1 MIQEMEAQQ
10 KSFQEN
16 IAQLTE
22 KLEKER
28 ENLLREMNMMLEH
41 KLKVQETLLNEGFR
55 EKSELMSEEINQLKN
70 MIDDTKEEDTPWVTK
85 ALDKFGDEL
94 TSILSSPAKLLGQ
107 IVKGVGS
114 LFKK

>member
-1 MIQEMEAQQ
+1 
-10 KSFQEN
+10 
-16 IAQLTE
+16 
-22 KLEKER
+22 
-28 ENLLREMNMMLEH
+28 
-41 KLKVQETLLNEGFR
+41 
-55 EKSELMSEEINQLKN
+55 
-70 MIDDTKEEDTPWVTK
+70 MIDDTKGKGTPWVTK